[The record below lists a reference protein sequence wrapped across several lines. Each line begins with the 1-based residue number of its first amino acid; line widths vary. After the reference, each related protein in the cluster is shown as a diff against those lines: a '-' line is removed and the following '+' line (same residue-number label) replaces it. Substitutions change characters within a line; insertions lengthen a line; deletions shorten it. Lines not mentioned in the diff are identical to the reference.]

1 MREKTENS
9 KEQKSESN
17 ALIGIKLV
25 SFDDDNNFESEVV
38 KPLETIAP
46 GVEAMSVFSKR
57 GWMFS

>member
-38 KPLETIAP
+38 KPLETIEP
-46 GVEAMSVFSKR
+46 LCM
-57 GWMFS
+57 